1 MNYRQKNQANLN
13 CNPTASQNAEP
24 FFGIKKP
31 APDTGQAIIRY
42 SVIALEMMYSITR
55 SVYTPYSIS

>member
-24 FFGIKKP
+24 FFDKKSLP
-31 APDTGQAIIRY
+31 PIRDRQLISY
-42 SVIALEMMYSITR
+42 SVMALEMMYSITR